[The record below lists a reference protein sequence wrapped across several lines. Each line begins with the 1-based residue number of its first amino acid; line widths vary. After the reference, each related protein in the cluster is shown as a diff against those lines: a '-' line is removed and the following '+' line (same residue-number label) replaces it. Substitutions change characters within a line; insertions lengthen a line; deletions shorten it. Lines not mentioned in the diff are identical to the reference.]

1 MIDDA
6 ELSLGDAAREN
17 IRTLVYL
24 FGQELDERISIFRR
38 GTPYENVRASDI
50 RVFVHAASGIGS
62 ISDIARRLG
71 ISRQA
76 VHMSAQRLK
85 ELGVLE
91 MRPMQSNRRD
101 MTLALTVDGRR
112 AMAVAGQ
119 QIHNLEAEISEVIGH
134 EGLETLRKTLR
145 VLITHSQ
152 AKSGGRTVREML
164 TQPA

>member
-1 MIDDA
+1 MVDGTW
-6 ELSLGDAAREN
+6 EQFGEEARDN

-24 FGQELDERISIFRR
+24 FGQELDERITTFRR

-50 RVFVHAASGIGS
+50 RVFVQAASGGSS
-62 ISDIARRLG
+62 ISAIARRLG

-91 MRPMQSNRRD
+91 MQAMQSSRRD
-101 MTLALTVDGRR
+101 MTLALTETGRR
-112 AMAVAGQ
+112 AMGVASQ
-119 QIHNLEAEISEVIGH
+119 QIRNLEAEIIEVIGA

-145 VLITHSQ
+145 VLIAH
-152 AKSGGRTVREML
+152 AKSKSGSRAKTLM
-164 TQPA
+164 QPE